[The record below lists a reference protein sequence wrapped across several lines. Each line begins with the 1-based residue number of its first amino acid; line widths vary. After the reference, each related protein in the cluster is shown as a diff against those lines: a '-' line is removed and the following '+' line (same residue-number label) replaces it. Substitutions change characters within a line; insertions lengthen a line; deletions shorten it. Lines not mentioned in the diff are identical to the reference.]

1 MFTHPYRYLLLVPLL
16 LAGLWLA
23 WPSPPENGD
32 SPENPSSSAAK
43 LGQRATPLP
52 ETDSAG
58 NPRPTRIRERNPST
72 SAETTDASAQVSRI
86 LADDNISVTD
96 AAVMLH
102 ALAANPSL
110 SVAVR
115 LEALQHG
122 LNLDMAP
129 FARFAEAPDLPAELA
144 SEFLNAVINYN
155 ESPELQIQ
163 AYLDLI
169 NHPDPEVSESATEML
184 AFIVEDDQ
192 REASPA
198 TLVQMAKQKLAELR
212 KAPPDSR

>member
-1 MFTHPYRYLLLVPLL
+1 MFTHRFRYLLTVPLL

-23 WPSPPENGD
+23 WPSPPKNGD
-32 SPENPSSSAAK
+32 SAADPNSSAAK
-43 LGQRATPLP
+43 PGQRATPLP

-58 NPRPTRIRERNPST
+58 NPRPTRIRERNPSATTET
-72 SAETTDASAQVSRI
+72 SVQVSRI
-86 LADDNISVTD
+86 LADDNMSVTD

-102 ALAANPSL
+102 TLAANPSL
-110 SVAVR
+110 PVAER

-129 FARFAEAPDLPAELA
+129 FARFADAPDLPTELA
-144 SEFLNAVINYN
+144 TVFLDAVINYN

-163 AYLDLI
+163 AYLALI
-169 NHPDPEVSESATEML
+169 NHPDSGVSASATDML
-184 AFIVEDDQ
+184 AFIVKDDQ

-198 TLVQMAKQKLAELR
+198 TLVKMAGQKLAELR
-212 KAPPDSR
+212 QAPPITH